1 MTNETWLKTKWRPI
15 TAIVYLVICS
25 FDFILAPIL
34 WTIIQAYYHGNV
46 NSQWQPL
53 TLAGSGLFHISF
65 GAILGVSAFTRGQEK
80 IAMVNTGYES
90 TTKNDE

>member
-1 MTNETWLKTKWRPI
+1 MTPENWLQTKWRPI

-25 FDFILAPIL
+25 FDFVIAPIL
-34 WTIIQAYYHGNV
+34 WTIIQTFYNGNV

-80 IAMVNTGYES
+80 IARINNGSDAVSNNE
-90 TTKNDE
+90 